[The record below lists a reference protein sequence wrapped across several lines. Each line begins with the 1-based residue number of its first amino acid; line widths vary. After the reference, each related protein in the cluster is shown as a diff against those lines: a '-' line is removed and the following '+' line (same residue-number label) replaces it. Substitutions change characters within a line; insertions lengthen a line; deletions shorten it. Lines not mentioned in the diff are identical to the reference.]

1 MVPLSVGFDSRHR
14 HWVKKAQTFTSI
26 KGRKASPPMNIT
38 THSTKADILD
48 ASCELIDPQAEQI
61 QQLKDQQTILLTLV
75 TLLTALVIL

>member
-1 MVPLSVGFDSRHR
+1 
-14 HWVKKAQTFTSI
+14 
-26 KGRKASPPMNIT
+26 MNIT

-48 ASCELIDPQAEQI
+48 ASCELIDTQAEQI